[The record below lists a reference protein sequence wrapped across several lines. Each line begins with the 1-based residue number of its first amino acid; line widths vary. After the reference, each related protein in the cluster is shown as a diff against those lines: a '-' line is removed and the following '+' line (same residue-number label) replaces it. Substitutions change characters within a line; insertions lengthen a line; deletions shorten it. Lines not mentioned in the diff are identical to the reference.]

1 MLLFKA
7 KYWHARIAAP
17 INPLTAPFILVDLL
31 PKVLVSGLLFFL
43 RETLCLSHLYR
54 ALGCNGQALI
64 EVI

>member
-43 RETLCLSHLYR
+43 GKHCVSPTCTEPWAAMARL
-54 ALGCNGQALI
+54 
-64 EVI
+64 